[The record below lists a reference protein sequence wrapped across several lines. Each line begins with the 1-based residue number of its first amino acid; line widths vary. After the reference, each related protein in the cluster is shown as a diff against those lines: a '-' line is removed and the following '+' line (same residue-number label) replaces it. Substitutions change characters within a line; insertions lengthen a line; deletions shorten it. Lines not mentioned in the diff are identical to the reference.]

1 MKQHSL
7 SLWLGG
13 VLFAVSVSAAYAA
26 EFSLQQTLTA
36 AEHYSAELS
45 ANRNQS
51 NALSAMAD
59 SARELPDPKLQFGI
73 ENVPVQGS
81 NNHRFT
87 REGMT
92 MQRIGIMQEYVSGE
106 KRDRKVETILAQ
118 SASSAAKAEVIRA
131 TLQRATAQTWL
142 DLALSQKVLATAQK
156 LVAETERQVNVQ
168 KATVASG
175 SSPASSVVDIRMTL
189 LGMQDKVTLAQ
200 RDVALAQTRL
210 LQLTGEN
217 IDATSGGLPR
227 YQRLP
232 ADPAVL
238 EQNVGQHPEVVE
250 AAREADVAKARSAQS
265 AVAAKPNVGVEV
277 FYAHRADDYDDM
289 AGVMFTVDLPLFKT
303 NRQDKDLAADMSR
316 SMEANDQL
324 ALANR
329 ERVALVRTLV
339 AQYQAA
345 QTLWLRQQ
353 DEILPL
359 QRQRLSLIEAQYRS
373 GQSSLSELLNARRTL
388 LDAELSAHSAE
399 KTVAETWAAIRYLT
413 PQEENPS

>member
-1 MKQHSL
+1 MRLHSL

-13 VLFAVSVSAAYAA
+13 GLLAMSVFTANAA

-36 AEHYSAELS
+36 AERYSAELS

-51 NALSAMAD
+51 NALNAMAD
-59 SARELPDPKLQFGI
+59 SARQLPDPKLKFGI
-73 ENVPVQGS
+73 ENVPVQGGNS
-81 NNHRFT
+81 HRLT

-92 MQRIGIMQEYVSGE
+92 MQRIGIMQDYISEE
-106 KRDRKVETILAQ
+106 KRDRKAETILAQ
-118 SASSAAKAEVIRA
+118 SASSAAKANVIRA
-131 TLQRATAQTWL
+131 ELLRTTAQAWL
-142 DLALSQKVLATAQK
+142 DLALSEKVLVTAQK
-156 LVAETERQVNVQ
+156 LVAETERQVGVQ

-175 SSPASSVVDIRMTL
+175 SNPASSVVDIRMTL
-189 LGMQDKVTLAQ
+189 LDMQDKVTLAQ
-200 RDVALAQTRL
+200 RDVVLAQTRL
-210 LQLTGEN
+210 LRLTGED
-217 IDATSGGLPR
+217 IDSVSGNLPR

-232 ADPAVL
+232 ADPKVL
-238 EQNVGQHPEVVE
+238 EQGVGQHPEVIE

-277 FYAHRADDYDDM
+277 YYAHRADDYEDLG
-289 AGVMFTVDLPLFKT
+289 GVMFTVDMPLFKSQ
-303 NRQDKDLAADMSR
+303 RQDKDLAADMSR

-324 ALANR
+324 AIANR

-359 QRQRLSLIEAQYRS
+359 QHQRLSLIEAQYRS
-373 GQSSLSELLNARRTL
+373 GQSTLSDLLNARRTL
-388 LDAELSAHSAE
+388 LDTQLTAYSAE
-399 KTVAETWAAIRYLT
+399 KTVAETWAALRYLT
-413 PQEENPS
+413 PPDNH

>member
-13 VLFAVSVSAAYAA
+13 VLFAVSVSAAHAA
-26 EFSLQQTLTA
+26 EFSLQQTLAA

-51 NALSAMAD
+51 NALNAMAD
-59 SARELPDPKLQFGI
+59 SARELPDPKLKFGI

-92 MQRIGIMQEYVSGE
+92 MQRIGIMQDYVSEE
-106 KRDRKVETILAQ
+106 KRDRKADTILAQ
-118 SASSAAKAEVIRA
+118 SASSAAKAEVIRV
-131 TLQRATAQTWL
+131 TLQRATAQAWL

-156 LVAETERQVNVQ
+156 LVAETDRQVSVQ

-175 SSPASSVVDIRMTL
+175 STPASSVVDLRMTL

-210 LQLTGEN
+210 LQLTGEQ
-217 IDATSGGLPR
+217 IDNTSGALPR

-238 EQNVGQHPEVVE
+238 EENVGQHPEVIE

-265 AVAAKPNVGVEV
+265 EVAAQPNVGVEV
-277 FYAHRADDYDDM
+277 YYARRADDYDDM
-289 AGVMFTVDLPLFKT
+289 AGVMFTVDLPLFKSH
-303 NRQDKDLAADMSR
+303 RQDKDLAAELSR

-329 ERVALVRTLV
+329 ARVAQVRTLV

-353 DEILPL
+353 EEILPL
-359 QRQRLSLIEAQYRS
+359 QRQRVSLIEAQYRS
-373 GQSSLSELLNARRTL
+373 GQSTLSDLLNARRTL
-388 LDAELSAHSAE
+388 LDTELTAHSAE

-413 PQEENPS
+413 PQEDNQ

>member
-13 VLFAVSVSAAYAA
+13 LLFAVSVSAAHAA
-26 EFSLQQTLTA
+26 EFSLQQTLAA

-51 NALSAMAD
+51 NALNAMAD
-59 SARELPDPKLQFGI
+59 SARELPDPKLKFGI

-81 NNHRFT
+81 NSHRFT

-92 MQRIGIMQEYVSGE
+92 MQRIGIMQDYVSEE
-106 KRDRKVETILAQ
+106 KRDRKADTILAQ
-118 SASSAAKAEVIRA
+118 SASSAAKAEVIRV
-131 TLQRATAQTWL
+131 TLQRATAQAWL

-156 LVAETERQVNVQ
+156 LVAETERQVSVQ

-175 SSPASSVVDIRMTL
+175 STPASSVVDLRMTL

-200 RDVALAQTRL
+200 RDVVLAQTRL
-210 LQLTGEN
+210 LQLTGEK
-217 IDATSGGLPR
+217 IDNTSGALPR

-238 EQNVGQHPEVVE
+238 EENVGQHPEVIE

-265 AVAAKPNVGVEV
+265 EVAAQPNVGVEV
-277 FYAHRADDYDDM
+277 YYARRADDYDDM
-289 AGVMFTVDLPLFKT
+289 AGVMFTVDLPLFKSH
-303 NRQDKDLAADMSR
+303 RQDKDLAADMSR

-329 ERVALVRTLV
+329 ARVAQVRTLV

-353 DEILPL
+353 EEILPL
-359 QRQRLSLIEAQYRS
+359 QRQRVSLIEAQYRS
-373 GQSSLSELLNARRTL
+373 GQSTLSDLLNARRTL
-388 LDAELSAHSAE
+388 LDTELTAHSAE

-413 PQEENPS
+413 PQEDNQ

>member
-7 SLWLGG
+7 SLWLSG
-13 VLFAVSVSAAYAA
+13 VLFAVSVSAAHAA
-26 EFSLQQTLTA
+26 EFSLQQTLAA

-51 NALSAMAD
+51 NALNAMAD
-59 SARELPDPKLQFGI
+59 SARELPDPKLKFGI
-73 ENVPVQGS
+73 ENVPVQGGNS
-81 NNHRFT
+81 HRFT

-92 MQRIGIMQEYVSGE
+92 MQRIGIMQDYVSEE
-106 KRDRKVETILAQ
+106 KRDRKAETILAQ
-118 SASSAAKAEVIRA
+118 SASSAAKAEVIRV
-131 TLQRATAQTWL
+131 TLQRATAQAWL
-142 DLALSQKVLATAQK
+142 DLALSQKILVTALK
-156 LVAETERQVNVQ
+156 LVAETERQVSVQ

-175 SSPASSVVDIRMTL
+175 GTPASSVVDLRMTL

-200 RDVALAQTRL
+200 RDLVLAQTRL
-210 LQLTGEN
+210 LQLTGEK
-217 IDATSGGLPR
+217 IDNTSGALPR

-238 EQNVGQHPEVVE
+238 EENVGQHPEVIE

-265 AVAAKPNVGVEV
+265 EVAAQPNVGVEV
-277 FYAHRADDYDDM
+277 YYAHRADDYDDM
-289 AGVMFTVDLPLFKT
+289 AGVMFTVDLPLFKSH
-303 NRQDKDLAADMSR
+303 RQDKDLAADMSR

-329 ERVALVRTLV
+329 ERVAQVRTLV

-345 QTLWLRQQ
+345 QTLWQRQQ
-353 DEILPL
+353 EEILPL
-359 QRQRLSLIEAQYRS
+359 QRQRVSLIEAQYRS
-373 GQSSLSELLNARRTL
+373 GQSTLSDLLNARRTL
-388 LDAELSAHSAE
+388 LDTELTAHSAE

-413 PQEENPS
+413 PQEDNQ

>member
-13 VLFAVSVSAAYAA
+13 VLVAASVSAAHAA

-36 AEHYSAELS
+36 AVHYSAELS

-51 NALSAMAD
+51 NALNAMAD
-59 SARELPDPKLQFGI
+59 SARQLPDPKLKFGI
-73 ENVPVQGS
+73 ENVPVQGGNS
-81 NNHRFT
+81 HRFT

-92 MQRIGIMQEYVSGE
+92 MQRIGIMQDYVSE
-106 KRDRKVETILAQ
+106 DKRDRKAETILAQ
-118 SASSAAKAEVIRA
+118 SASSVAKAEVIRA
-131 TLQRATAQTWL
+131 TLQRSAAQAWL
-142 DLALSQKVLATAQK
+142 DLALSQKVLTAAQK
-156 LVAETERQVNVQ
+156 LVAETERQIGVQ

-175 SSPASSVVDIRMTL
+175 SSPASSVMDIRMTL

-200 RDVALAQTRL
+200 RDVTLAQTRL
-210 LQLTGEN
+210 LQLTGEQ
-217 IDATSGGLPR
+217 IDNARGSLPR

-238 EQNVGQHPEVVE
+238 EQSVGLHPEVIE

-277 FYAHRADDYDDM
+277 YYAHRADEYDDM
-289 AGVMFTVDLPLFKT
+289 AGVMFTVDLPMFKSQ
-303 NRQDKDLAADMSR
+303 RQDKDLAADMSR

-324 ALANR
+324 ALAKR

-345 QTLWLRQQ
+345 QTLWQRQQ
-353 DEILPL
+353 EEILPL

-373 GQSSLSELLNARRTL
+373 GQSTLSDLLNARRTL
-388 LDAELSAHSAE
+388 LDTELTANSAE
-399 KTVAETWAAIRYLT
+399 KSVAETWAAIRYLT
-413 PQEENPS
+413 PQDENQ

>member
-13 VLFAVSVSAAYAA
+13 VLVAASVSAAHAA
-26 EFSLQQTLTA
+26 EFSLQQTLA
-36 AEHYSAELS
+36 AAVHYSAELS

-51 NALSAMAD
+51 NALNAMAD
-59 SARELPDPKLQFGI
+59 SARQLPDPKLKFGI

-81 NNHRFT
+81 NSHRFT

-92 MQRIGIMQEYVSGE
+92 MQRIGIMQDYVSE
-106 KRDRKVETILAQ
+106 DKRDRKAETILAQ
-118 SASSAAKAEVIRA
+118 SASSVAKAEVIRA
-131 TLQRATAQTWL
+131 TLQRSAAQAWL
-142 DLALSQKVLATAQK
+142 DLALSQKVLTAAQK
-156 LVAETERQVNVQ
+156 LVAETERQIGVQ

-175 SSPASSVVDIRMTL
+175 SSPASSVMDIRMTL

-200 RDVALAQTRL
+200 RDVTLAQTRL
-210 LQLTGEN
+210 LQLTGEQ
-217 IDATSGGLPR
+217 IDNARGSLPR

-238 EQNVGQHPEVVE
+238 EQSVGLHPEVIE

-277 FYAHRADDYDDM
+277 YYAHRADDYDDM
-289 AGVMFTVDLPLFKT
+289 AGVMFTVDLPMFKSQ
-303 NRQDKDLAADMSR
+303 RQDKDLAADMSR

-324 ALANR
+324 ALAKR

-339 AQYQAA
+339 VQYQAA
-345 QTLWLRQQ
+345 QTLWQRQQ
-353 DEILPL
+353 EEILPL

-373 GQSSLSELLNARRTL
+373 GQSTLSDLLNARRTL
-388 LDAELSAHSAE
+388 LDTELTANSAE
-399 KTVAETWAAIRYLT
+399 KSVAETWAAIRYLT
-413 PQEENPS
+413 PQDENQ

>member
-13 VLFAVSVSAAYAA
+13 VLFAVSVSAAHAA

-106 KRDRKVETILAQ
+106 KRDRKAETILAQ

-131 TLQRATAQTWL
+131 TLQRATAQAWL

-189 LGMQDKVTLAQ
+189 LGIQDKVTLAQ

-359 QRQRLSLIEAQYRS
+359 QRQRLSLIEVQYRS

-388 LDAELSAHSAE
+388 FDAELSAHSAE

>member
-13 VLFAVSVSAAYAA
+13 VLVAASVSAAHAA

-36 AEHYSAELS
+36 AVHYSAELS

-51 NALSAMAD
+51 NALNAMAD
-59 SARELPDPKLQFGI
+59 SARQLPDPKLKFGI
-73 ENVPVQGS
+73 ENVPIQGS
-81 NNHRFT
+81 NSHRFT

-92 MQRIGIMQEYVSGE
+92 MQRIGIMQDYVSE
-106 KRDRKVETILAQ
+106 DKRDRKAETILAQ
-118 SASSAAKAEVIRA
+118 SASSVAKAEVIRA
-131 TLQRATAQTWL
+131 TLQKSAAQAWL
-142 DLALSQKVLATAQK
+142 DLALSQKVLTAAQK
-156 LVAETERQVNVQ
+156 LVAETERQIGVQ

-175 SSPASSVVDIRMTL
+175 SSPASSVIDVRMTL

-200 RDVALAQTRL
+200 RDVTLAQTRL
-210 LQLTGEN
+210 LQLTGEQ
-217 IDATSGGLPR
+217 IDNTRGSLPR

-232 ADPAVL
+232 VDPVVL
-238 EQNVGQHPEVVE
+238 EQSVGLHPEVIE

-277 FYAHRADDYDDM
+277 YYAHRADDYDDM
-289 AGVMFTVDLPLFKT
+289 AGVMFTVDLPMFKSQ
-303 NRQDKDLAADMSR
+303 RQDKDLAADMSR

-324 ALANR
+324 ALAKR

-345 QTLWLRQQ
+345 QTLWQRQQ
-353 DEILPL
+353 AEILPL
-359 QRQRLSLIEAQYRS
+359 QRQRLSLIEAQYRA
-373 GQSSLSELLNARRTL
+373 GQSTLSDLLNARRTL
-388 LDAELSAHSAE
+388 LDTELTANSAE
-399 KTVAETWAAIRYLT
+399 KAVAETWAAIRYLT
-413 PQEENPS
+413 PQDENQ

>member
-13 VLFAVSVSAAYAA
+13 VLFAVSVSVANAA
-26 EFSLQQTLTA
+26 EFSLQQTLLA
-36 AEHYSAELS
+36 AENYSAELS

-51 NALSAMAD
+51 DALSSMAD
-59 SARELPDPKLQFGI
+59 SARQLPDPKLKFGI

-81 NNHRFT
+81 NSHRFT

-92 MQRIGIMQEYVSGE
+92 MQRISVMQEYVSE
-106 KRDRKVETILAQ
+106 DKRDRKAETILAQ
-118 SASSAAKAEVIRA
+118 SASSAAKAEVIRT
-131 TLQRATAQTWL
+131 TLQKTTAQAWL
-142 DLALSQKVLATAQK
+142 DLALSQKVLTTAQK
-156 LVAETERQVNVQ
+156 LVDETERQVGVQ

-175 SSPASSVVDIRMTL
+175 SSPASSVVDIRMSL
-189 LGMQDKVTLAQ
+189 LGMEDKVTLAQ

-210 LQLTGEN
+210 LQLTGKQ
-217 IDATSGGLPR
+217 IDKTSGTLPR

-232 ADPAVL
+232 ADPALL
-238 EQNVGQHPEVVE
+238 EQNIGQHPEVIE

-289 AGVMFTVDLPLFKT
+289 AGVMFTVDLPMFKSQ
-303 NRQDKDLAADMSR
+303 RQDKDLAADMSR

-359 QRQRLSLIEAQYRS
+359 QRQRLSLVEAQYRS
-373 GQSSLSELLNARRTL
+373 GQSTLSDLLNARRTL
-388 LDAELSAHSAE
+388 LDTELTAHSAE
-399 KTVAETWAAIRYLT
+399 KNVAETWAAIRYLT
-413 PQEENPS
+413 PQENNQ

>member
-13 VLFAVSVSAAYAA
+13 VLFAVSVSAAHAA
-26 EFSLQQTLTA
+26 EFSLQQTLAA

-51 NALSAMAD
+51 NALNAMAD
-59 SARELPDPKLQFGI
+59 SARELPDPKLKFGI

-81 NNHRFT
+81 NSHRFT

-92 MQRIGIMQEYVSGE
+92 MQRIGIMQDYVSEE
-106 KRDRKVETILAQ
+106 KRDRKADTILAQ
-118 SASSAAKAEVIRA
+118 SASSAAKAEVIRV
-131 TLQRATAQTWL
+131 TLQRATAQAWL

-156 LVAETERQVNVQ
+156 LVAETERQVSVQ

-175 SSPASSVVDIRMTL
+175 STPASSVVDLRMTL

-210 LQLTGEN
+210 LQLTGEQ
-217 IDATSGGLPR
+217 IDNTSGALPR

-238 EQNVGQHPEVVE
+238 EENVGQHPEVIE

-265 AVAAKPNVGVEV
+265 EVAAQPNVGVEV
-277 FYAHRADDYDDM
+277 YYARRADDYDDM
-289 AGVMFTVDLPLFKT
+289 AGVMFTVDLPLFKSH
-303 NRQDKDLAADMSR
+303 RQDKDLAAELSR

-329 ERVALVRTLV
+329 ARVAQVRTLV

-353 DEILPL
+353 EEILPL
-359 QRQRLSLIEAQYRS
+359 QRQRVSLIEAQYRS
-373 GQSSLSELLNARRTL
+373 GQSTLSDLLNARRTL
-388 LDAELSAHSAE
+388 LDTELTAHSAE

-413 PQEENPS
+413 PQEDNQ

>member
-13 VLFAVSVSAAYAA
+13 VLFATSVSAAYAA
-26 EFSLQQTLTA
+26 EFSLQQTLA
-36 AEHYSAELS
+36 AAVHYSAELS

-51 NALSAMAD
+51 NALNAMAD
-59 SARELPDPKLQFGI
+59 SARQLPDPKLKFGI

-81 NNHRFT
+81 NSHRLT

-92 MQRIGIMQEYVSGE
+92 MQRIGIMQDYISEE
-106 KRDRKVETILAQ
+106 KRDRKAETILAQ
-118 SASSAAKAEVIRA
+118 SASSGAKAEVIRA
-131 TLQRATAQTWL
+131 ALQRTAAQAWL
-142 DLALSQKVLATAQK
+142 DLALSQKVLSSAQK
-156 LVAETERQVNVQ
+156 LVAETERQISVQ

-175 SSPASSVVDIRMTL
+175 SSLASSVVDIRMTL
-189 LGMQDKVTLAQ
+189 LAMQDKVTLAQ

-210 LQLTGEN
+210 LQLTGEK
-217 IDATSGGLPR
+217 IDDASGTLPR

-232 ADPAVL
+232 ADPQTL
-238 EQNVGQHPEVVE
+238 EQNVGQHPEVME

-277 FYAHRADDYDDM
+277 YYAHRADDYDDM
-289 AGVMFTVDLPLFKT
+289 AGVMFTVDLPMFKSE
-303 NRQDKDLAADMSR
+303 RQDKDLAADMSR

-329 ERVALVRTLV
+329 DRVALVRALV

-345 QTLWLRQQ
+345 QTLWQRQQ
-353 DEILPL
+353 QEILPL
-359 QRQRLSLIEAQYRS
+359 QRQRLSLIEAQYRA
-373 GQSSLSELLNARRTL
+373 GQSTLSDLLNARRTL
-388 LDAELSAHSAE
+388 LDTELTANSAE
-399 KTVAETWAAIRYLT
+399 KSVAETWAAIRYLT
-413 PQEENPS
+413 PQDDNQS

>member
-13 VLFAVSVSAAYAA
+13 VLFAVSVSAANAA
-26 EFSLQQTLTA
+26 EFSLQQTLFA
-36 AEHYSAELS
+36 AENYSAELS

-51 NALSAMAD
+51 DALSSMAD
-59 SARELPDPKLQFGI
+59 SARQLPDPKLKFGI

-81 NNHRFT
+81 NSHRFT

-92 MQRIGIMQEYVSGE
+92 MQRISVMQEYVSE
-106 KRDRKVETILAQ
+106 DKRDRKAETILAQ
-118 SASSAAKAEVIRA
+118 SASSAAKAEVIRT
-131 TLQRATAQTWL
+131 TLQKTTAQAWL
-142 DLALSQKVLATAQK
+142 DLALSQKVLTTAQK
-156 LVAETERQVNVQ
+156 LVGETERQVGVQ

-189 LGMQDKVTLAQ
+189 LGMEDKVTLAQ

-210 LQLTGEN
+210 LQLTGKQ
-217 IDATSGGLPR
+217 IDKTSGTLPR

-232 ADPAVL
+232 ADPVLL
-238 EQNVGQHPEVVE
+238 EQNVGQHPEVIE

-265 AVAAKPNVGVEV
+265 AVAAEPNVGVEV

-289 AGVMFTVDLPLFKT
+289 AGVMFTVDLPMFKPQ
-303 NRQDKDLAADMSR
+303 RQDKDLAADVSR
-316 SMEANDQL
+316 SMEASDQL
-324 ALANR
+324 TLANR
-329 ERVALVRTLV
+329 ARVALVRTLV

-359 QRQRLSLIEAQYRS
+359 QRQRLSLVEAQYRS
-373 GQSSLSELLNARRTL
+373 GQSTLSDLLNARRTL
-388 LDAELSAHSAE
+388 LDTELTTHSAE
-399 KTVAETWAAIRYLT
+399 KYVAETWAAIRYLT
-413 PQEENPS
+413 PQENNQ

>member
-7 SLWLGG
+7 SLWLSG
-13 VLFAVSVSAAYAA
+13 VLFAVSVSAAHAA
-26 EFSLQQTLTA
+26 EFSLQQTLAA

-51 NALSAMAD
+51 NALNAMAD
-59 SARELPDPKLQFGI
+59 SARELPDPKLKFGI
-73 ENVPVQGS
+73 ENVPVQGGNS
-81 NNHRFT
+81 HRFT

-92 MQRIGIMQEYVSGE
+92 MQRIGIMQDYVSEE
-106 KRDRKVETILAQ
+106 KRDRKADTILAQ
-118 SASSAAKAEVIRA
+118 SASSAAKAEVIRV
-131 TLQRATAQTWL
+131 TLQRATAQAWL
-142 DLALSQKVLATAQK
+142 DLALSQKVLGTAQK
-156 LVAETERQVNVQ
+156 LVTETERQVSVQ

-175 SSPASSVVDIRMTL
+175 STPASSVVDLRMTL

-200 RDVALAQTRL
+200 RDVVLAQTRL
-210 LQLTGEN
+210 LQLTGEK
-217 IDATSGGLPR
+217 IDNTSGTLPR

-238 EQNVGQHPEVVE
+238 EENVGQHPEVIE

-265 AVAAKPNVGVEV
+265 EVAAQPNVGVEV
-277 FYAHRADDYDDM
+277 YYAHRADDYDDM
-289 AGVMFTVDLPLFKT
+289 AGVMFTVDLPLFKSH
-303 NRQDKDLAADMSR
+303 RQDKDLAADMSR

-329 ERVALVRTLV
+329 ARVAQVRTLV

-345 QTLWLRQQ
+345 QTLWQRQQ
-353 DEILPL
+353 EEILPL
-359 QRQRLSLIEAQYRS
+359 QRQRVSLIEAQYRS
-373 GQSSLSELLNARRTL
+373 GQSTLSDLLNARRTL
-388 LDAELSAHSAE
+388 LDTELTAHSAE

-413 PQEENPS
+413 PQEDNQ